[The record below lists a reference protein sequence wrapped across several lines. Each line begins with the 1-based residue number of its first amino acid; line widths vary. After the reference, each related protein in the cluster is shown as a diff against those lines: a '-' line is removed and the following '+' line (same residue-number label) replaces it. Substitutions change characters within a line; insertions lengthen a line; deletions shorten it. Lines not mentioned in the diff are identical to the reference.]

1 MPDIDRIVE
10 EAFDVYLQTRAPK
23 GHVERVARELASGCA
38 SRAQIRSALA
48 EDYAFAREDLLD
60 LVMYFI
66 GSCITDHELTP
77 AEVRAVVRLRRL
89 LGLEEGDLFSLRRR
103 EVEELVERELS
114 RLLADGRLDP
124 HGARYQAALQE
135 VLGLGYDE
143 WLKLTR
149 PAVSRIVRASLDEL
163 RGASAPTDRDRRA
176 FLDRLFA
183 LDTVYVLS
191 QEESD
196 IVLGRRGAES
206 QTPDLRSEKLN

>member
-1 MPDIDRIVE
+1 MPDTDRIVE
-10 EAFDVYLQTRAPK
+10 EAFREYLETRAPK
-23 GHVERVARELASGCA
+23 GHMERVAQQLASGC
-38 SRAQIRSALA
+38 SFRAEIRSALA
-48 EDYAFAREDLLD
+48 DDYAFAKEDLLD
-60 LVMYFI
+60 LIIYFI
-66 GSCITDHELTP
+66 GFCIADHVLTL
-77 AEVRAVVRLRRL
+77 EKVRAVVRLRRL
-89 LGLEEGDLFSLRRR
+89 LGIEDGDLFSLRRR
-103 EVEELVERELS
+103 EVEELVERELT

-149 PAVSRIVRASLDEL
+149 PAVGRIVRASLDEL
-163 RGASAPTDRDRRA
+163 RGAGAPTDRDRRA

-206 QTPDLRSEKLN
+206 QAPDLRSEKLN